1 MTSNLGSQYLLED
14 ATVEGE
20 IKPEVRDLVM
30 AELRHH
36 FRPEFLN
43 RVDDVVLFKSLSLPQ
58 IERIVALQFDE
69 LRRRLADQQID
80 VELTERAQ
88 RLIAEQG
95 FDPVYG
101 ARPLR
106 RYISHEVE
114 TRIGRALIAGNV
126 MDGQTIVVDADDGE
140 IVVSFPE
147 SASPVGTPA

>member
-1 MTSNLGSQYLLED
+1 MTSNLGSEYLLES

-69 LRRRLADQQID
+69 LRRRLVDQRID
-80 VELTERAQ
+80 VELTEGAQ

-114 TRIGRALIAGNV
+114 TRIGRALIAGDIQ
-126 MDGQTIVVDADDGE
+126 DGDTIVVDAEDGE
-140 IVVSFPE
+140 IVVTFRE
-147 SASPVGTPA
+147 SASPVGTPS